1 MTDYCLYCHKAL
13 DGGELP
19 YHPSC
24 LKERFHDE
32 KLPFQAE
39 LSYADESSEN
49 IKAGMAVPGEG
60 RILPFAVNKRFSA
73 YLLIYPDKNDPL
85 RVEGEH
91 LLFSLA
97 KIAGIKVPTYG
108 YYQTREGLALLIKR
122 IDLAKREKV
131 GFEDFA
137 SLLGRIAADKREGAY
152 EEAKTVL
159 ERYSAYPG
167 LDKAE
172 YAFRLLFAFLT
183 GDNDL
188 HFKKFALIE
197 TKNGHYR
204 LAPACLLSSAAFNNG
219 PDELALS
226 LNGKKQGLGLADLK
240 RFALSLGLTQVML
253 PRLISRLLAHKEE
266 YIQTIEDSLLEEKS
280 KEKLRKLLE
289 ERAKILLGE

>member
-1 MTDYCLYCHKAL
+1 MTDYCLYCHKPL

-60 RILPFAVNKRFSA
+60 RIQPFAVNKRFSA
-73 YLLIYPDKNDPL
+73 YLLIYPDKN
-85 RVEGEH
+85 E
-91 LLFSLA
+91 
-97 KIAGIKVPTYG
+97 IAGIKVPTYG
-108 YYQTREGLALLIKR
+108 YYQTREGLALLIRR